1 MLSQAQRD
9 EPAHFNEFAARIT
22 ELDGRIRTLAPR
34 VAELTNR
41 QKQYVQELAV
51 AELQHQKERLSAY
64 ATQARFAVARIY
76 DRANAGKETDHA
88 AGQ

>member
-1 MLSQAQRD
+1 MPHGQPHPTVD
-9 EPAHFNEFAARIT
+9 VII
-22 ELDGRIRTLAPR
+22 ELDGRIGALIPR
-34 VAELTNR
+34 VADLTYR
-41 QKQYVQELAV
+41 QRDYVQELAV